1 MTNKPRKWWLNCKE
15 YETVIIKPYKEYD
28 LKLLFLYLC
37 ATLCL
42 LIPSIYLTLY
52 YFDATLF
59 GLHVFHVF
67 HLPFTIYVIVLCS
80 TWNFLPQSAC
90 PGWMNDGYASA
101 NSQPKT
107 CPESLPNNFPLWRF
121 LNLVFL
127 SFSHYW
133 LHVSFCQQKRRFFL
147 HCSLLNVC
155 LSLSSDLFLSQYR
168 PPLTYSWAS
177 LITFSVCPWDVVHI
191 SIVVSH
197 NWIVCL

>member
-28 LKLLFLYLC
+28 LKTAFSVSVCYSMSSDSIHLSKPLLFWCHSVWFTFFPCLSVAIYNLC
-37 ATLCL
+37 NCFVFNLE
-42 LIPSIYLTLY
+42 
-52 YFDATLF
+52 LF
-59 GLHVFHVF
+59 TSECMSWL
-67 HLPFTIYVIVLCS
+67 
-80 TWNFLPQSAC
+80 
-90 PGWMNDGYASA
+90 NDGYASA